1 MNLKLNSR
9 IAKNVEIFFL
19 ITLIFLISI
28 SCFLP
33 LPAGRGQVGIKARP
47 LNIIDRY
54 FYINDD
60 HPFSGNGYG
69 EFKGGPLYPKVLESV
84 SFISIKIFK
93 QTTISNFWNT
103 LVIFISSILSFC
115 TLRLFY
121 FSGKNLLNEQTG
133 IIAMAIYAACPY
145 TYFYTLSGGITIYT
159 LFGTSACTY
168 FILKIQNSF
177 DNIHLRE
184 NRLFFKIF
192 LSIFLIFMALLRP
205 DSMIFSLIIS
215 IILIIKECINFKSYK
230 VKTKLLFLYILF
242 FSIPLAISLHQL
254 WETKMYSIIA
264 IDDFASEQGT
274 FLGYDRDLLREKINI
289 MRNNSELLIK
299 VKSIIL
305 QIIWK
310 INDCFTGLIDLRDTH
325 QASSNSLFSFLI
337 RVSIGSL
344 FLAPITYISLVGIF
358 IYKKLF
364 LKTNLWISFVACL
377 FAISPSLLGV
387 SMSRYYFMFI
397 TPFILI
403 TSVTLNQMYSSKITK
418 NIK

>member
-1 MNLKLNSR
+1 MNLKLNSI

-19 ITLIFLISI
+19 TILIFLISL
-28 SCFLP
+28 SCFFP
-33 LPAGRGQVGIKARP
+33 LPAGGGQVGIKARP

-54 FYINDD
+54 FYINDA
-60 HPFSGNGYG
+60 HPFSENGYG
-69 EFKGGPLYPKVLESV
+69 EFKGGPLYPKVLKGV

-93 QTTISNFWNT
+93 QTTTSSFWNT
-103 LVIFISSILSFC
+103 IVIFISSILSFC

-133 IIAMAIYAACPY
+133 IIAMALYAACPY

-159 LFGTSACTY
+159 LFGSSACTY
-168 FILKIQNSF
+168 FILKIQKSSDNSKF
-177 DNIHLRE
+177 KE
-184 NRLFFKIF
+184 SRLFLKVV

-215 IILIIKECINFKSYK
+215 IILIIKEYMNFKSYK
-230 VKTKLLFLYILF
+230 FNTRLLFLYILF

-264 IDDFASEQGT
+264 MDDFASEGGT
-274 FLGYDRDLLREKINI
+274 FLGYDRDLIREKINI

-325 QASSNSLFSFLI
+325 EATSNSLFSFLI

-344 FLAPITYISLVGIF
+344 FLAPITYISIVGIF
-358 IYKKLF
+358 IYKKLL
-364 LKTNLWISFVACL
+364 LKTNLWICFIASL
-377 FAISPSLLGV
+377 LAISPSLLGV

-403 TSVTLNQMYSSKITK
+403 TSVTLNQMYSSQMKK
-418 NIK
+418 NIQ